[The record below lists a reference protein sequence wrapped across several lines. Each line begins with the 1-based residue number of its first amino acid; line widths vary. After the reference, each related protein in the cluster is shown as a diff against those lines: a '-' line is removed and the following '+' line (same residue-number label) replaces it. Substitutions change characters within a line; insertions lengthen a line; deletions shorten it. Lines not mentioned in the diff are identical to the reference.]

1 MEATSSPTSSTPSP
15 WSRNDR
21 ALALWLG
28 VSAIFAL
35 LSFLAQLSAPDDDK
49 LFFEYSFAVAGTIQA
64 AIIVGIAYGGGA
76 FYGDAPL
83 ALGLRR
89 FPLRY
94 VWYALGSAVAAIV
107 VSALLEPILHAGKE
121 QGLVPEH
128 WVPGGGPAFALNAV
142 VTILIVPFSE
152 ELFFRG
158 LGVRALGFAG
168 PVVAVGGT
176 ALVFALVHGIIA
188 GLIPL
193 GFFAVL
199 LGLLRYRS
207 ESVWPGYVAHATY
220 NAIGVLSALAISLH
234 NGPAG

>member
-1 MEATSSPTSSTPSP
+1 MDATSWPTSSTPSQ

-21 ALALWLG
+21 ALALWLA
-28 VSAIFAL
+28 VSALFAV
-35 LSFLAQLSAPDDDK
+35 LSFAAQSSAPDDDK
-49 LFFEYSFAVAGTIQA
+49 LFFEYSLAIAGTIQA
-64 AIIVGIAYGGGA
+64 AIIVGIAYAGGA
-76 FYGDAPL
+76 FYGNARR

-94 VWYALGSAVAAIV
+94 IWYALGSAVAAIV
-107 VSALLEPILHAGKE
+107 VSGLLEPLLHAGKE

-128 WVPGGGPAFALNAV
+128 WVPGGGPAFALNGV

-158 LGVRALGFAG
+158 LGVRALAFAG

-176 ALVFALVHGIIA
+176 AIVFAVVHGILA

-207 ESVWPGYVAHATY
+207 ESVWPGYIAHASY
-220 NAIGVLSALAISLH
+220 NAVGVLSALAISLH
-234 NGPAG
+234 NGPAS